1 MPPSSSPSCV
11 LTSRAACCVANGT
24 TSYSE
29 NVGAIG
35 LTGVGS
41 RRVIQTAACMMVV
54 LSVIGKFG
62 ALFASLPTPIV
73 GGLFCVMFGMIAGV
87 GLANM
92 QYANQASMRNIFIL
106 GFALF
111 NGLSIPAYFTK
122 FTESE
127 GHGPVDTGSQEFNGV
142 PAVSAFT
149 PAMPTNCPVPAFC
162 PCMYVCMYV

>member
-1 MPPSSSPSCV
+1 M
-11 LTSRAACCVANGT
+11 L
-24 TSYSE
+24 
-29 NVGAIG
+29 
-35 LTGVGS
+35 
-41 RRVIQTAACMMVV
+41 V

-111 NGLSIPAYFTK
+111 NGLSIPAYFAK
-122 FTESE
+122 YTESE
-127 GHGPVDTGSQEFNGV
+127 GHGPVDTGSQEFNGATSSDS
-142 PAVSAFT
+142 PQSSRSAVHSLTCALQVH
-149 PAMPTNCPVPAFC
+149 A
-162 PCMYVCMYV
+162 